1 MQENER
7 EREKDKEKEK
17 FTNAQNEKTEKK
29 LKLNYGLI
37 NDIHKKNILDLYSF
51 STSPPDGKINIKYWT
66 IDSLTNKFL
75 KKQKKK
81 YEIEKESGINV
92 K

>member
-1 MQENER
+1 MKEKER

-17 FTNAQNEKTEKK
+17 FTNTQNEKTEKK

-37 NDIHKKNILDLYSF
+37 NDIHKNNILDLYSF
-51 STSPPDGKINIKYWT
+51 STSPPDGKINLKYWT

-75 KKQKKK
+75 KKQKKQ
-81 YEIEKESGINV
+81 
-92 K
+92 